1 MTTSR
6 NSILILSCYFTFSLP
21 NILFAQPSPRWMAV
35 GSLHSWYSPMGCEE
49 EEGFVKEQQYGL
61 QWPAIYQLQDM
72 QVAKALWI
80 AVNDH
85 VYSGGT
91 IAPAVA
97 HIGPRVHGINE
108 FFPIT
113 FEVVSKFD
121 PPQVKV
127 NGVLSVGKPVTV
139 DRIDSTIQAD
149 RMIINVVNTAA
160 GITMTRKITQFS
172 QQYHDNYILHDYVF
186 TNTGNTNQDSIIEYP
201 TQTLTGV
208 YFYFLYRNAICADTR
223 YVIGQ
228 NPTGWGINTMNDIRG
243 DGNTPA
249 VPFFTD
255 PIGNGINYDLRALY
269 SWHGKYPPF
278 TSYDNIGG
286 PVWTP
291 YYDKSDTVGRLGA
304 AQFVGVVT
312 IHADK
317 SALDVS
323 DDPSQP
329 STTSYEGSDE
339 PNTSNNDFLNSAK
352 NINEYAWITRGHR
365 SPRHADKVGPT
376 GDPAIG
382 TPGGWS
388 SAIGYGPYILQP
400 GQSIHIMQAEAAA
413 GLSHDACV
421 EIGRK
426 YKGGGGGNPGVNITY
441 SDGSKINGTMRKND
455 WVYTGRDSLFL
466 TFNRAIANANSGYA
480 IPQPPKPPKTFNVAL
495 SAGKI
500 LLTWDVYGTNDP
512 LLKGFE
518 IYRAEGRVDSTY
530 RKIYSCGPT
539 IRSFTDS
546 TMKKGTPIFYYIVSV
561 GDAASNN
568 GVAQTPAGA
577 LVSGRFYTQTFDAV
591 TVPTT
596 VRGVAG
602 IPTQFSLQQNYPN
615 PFNPSTTIRFD
626 IGASC
631 RVELKVYDALGRVV
645 ATLVSEH
652 LNIGSY
658 SAEWNANAL
667 PSGMYFYRLSTGGF
681 VATRKMLLV
690 K

>member
-1 MTTSR
+1 
-6 NSILILSCYFTFSLP
+6 
-21 NILFAQPSPRWMAV
+21 
-35 GSLHSWYSPMGCEE
+35 MGCEE
-49 EEGFVKEQQYGL
+49 EEGFVQEQQYGL
-61 QWPAIYQLQDM
+61 QWPAIYKHQDM
-72 QVAKALWI
+72 QAAKALWI
-80 AVNDH
+80 AVGNH
-85 VYSGGT
+85 VYPGGST
-91 IAPAVA
+91 SPAVA
-97 HIGPRVHGINE
+97 HMGPRVHGVNE
-108 FFPIT
+108 FFPIK

-127 NGVLSVGKPVTV
+127 NGVLSVGKPVTI
-139 DRIDSTIQAD
+139 DRIDTSIQAD

-160 GITMTRKITQFS
+160 GITMTREIMQFS

-201 TQTLTGV
+201 MQTLTGV

-249 VPFFTD
+249 DPFFVD
-255 PIGNGINYDLRALY
+255 PTGNGINYNIRASY

-278 TSYDNIGG
+278 TLYDNIGG

-291 YYDKSDTVGRLGA
+291 YYDKADTTGRLGA
-304 AQFVGVVT
+304 AQFVGVAT

-317 SALDVS
+317 SPLDAS

-339 PNTSNNDFLNSAK
+339 PNTTSNSFFNSAK
-352 NINEYAWITRGHR
+352 NISEYAWITRGHR

-376 GDPAIG
+376 GDPALG
-382 TPGGWS
+382 SPGGMS
-388 SAIGYGPYILQP
+388 SAIGYGPYTLLP
-400 GQSIHIMQAEAAA
+400 GQSVHIIQAEAAA

-421 EIGRK
+421 EIGK
-426 YKGGGGGNPGVNITY
+426 AFKVSGGKGDQLIAYNGL
-441 SDGSKINGTMRKND
+441 SKTKND

-466 TFNRAIANANSGYA
+466 TFNRALANANSGYA
-480 IPQPPKPPKTFNVAL
+480 IPQPPKPPKAFNIST
-495 SAGKI
+495 SAGNI
-500 LLTWDVYGTNDP
+500 LLTWDVYSASDP

-518 IYRAEGRVDSTY
+518 IYRAEGRIDSTY
-530 RKIYSCGPT
+530 RKVYSCGPT
-539 IRSFTDS
+539 IRGFTDS
-546 TMKKGTPIFYYIVSV
+546 TMKKGTPIFYYIASI
-561 GDAASNN
+561 GDTASNN
-568 GVAQTPAGA
+568 GIAQTPAGA
-577 LVSGRFYTQTFDAV
+577 LSSGRFYTQTFDAA

-596 VRGVAG
+596 VRGNG
-602 IPTQFSLQQNYPN
+602 SIPVQFMLHQNYPN

-631 RVELKVYDALGRVV
+631 HVDLKVYDELGRVV
-645 ATLVSEH
+645 ATLVNER
-652 LNIGSY
+652 LNPGSY
-658 SAEWNANAL
+658 SAEFGSSSFS
-667 PSGMYFYRLSTGGF
+667 SGMYFYRLAAGSF
-681 VATRKMLLV
+681 VATKKMLFL